1 MYRAYHDRLADHAY
15 RYVRSVEIAEELVQ
29 DTFAAIWHNRATLD
43 VRTGLE
49 PYLFSAIRNRALR
62 VRARDAMEHRITDDP
77 AGARATVVGTNP
89 ARPDD
94 AFDMAEMDIAVERA
108 IAQLPG
114 RAAHI
119 LFLRWKYA
127 MTYAEIAAALG
138 VTAEA
143 AQKQGRR
150 AIERLR
156 PLFETLLDDRT
167 AS

>member
-62 VRARDAMEHRITDDP
+62 VRGREAMEQRITDDP
-77 AGARATVVGTNP
+77 VVARTTIVGTNP

-94 AFDMAEMDIAVERA
+94 AFDTAEMDRAVERA

-156 PLFETLLDDRT
+156 PLFETLLDD
-167 AS
+167 